1 MFIYVISLQALTI
14 ELIRW
19 FVWATIYQT
28 TPQEIIDMM
37 KLKKPTK
44 PHKVMTLLQ
53 EDELRKYYQHIM
65 YIL

>member
-1 MFIYVISLQALTI
+1 MCYLCYFVTNPYYRIDTVIRMSNDI
-14 ELIRW
+14 P
-19 FVWATIYQT
+19 T

-65 YIL
+65 YVL